1 MKKACIYILAALLLY
16 SLFRELNLVK
26 TLLICAGLAA
36 AYVIYRLP
44 SKYVMA
50 MKYPFILLSFAAT
63 ICLFFYPTVKLQYS
77 LDVVV
82 VFVSFY
88 SITFFLIAM
97 DEKKKDF
104 AKETMA
110 LSIIFLSLAF
120 NLYIIGKTILIFPM
134 AFTVM
139 LFLFIVGR
147 NRTILFIAGYT
158 AIIIIFFLVKGVAIL
173 GGGIKLN
180 DVELYFL
187 LITSFLFLAV
197 NFIDFVKKNTV
208 GKLLTFFGFLY
219 VAVDTTMVLG
229 FKLSMGLLH
238 QPLIALFIIAPL
250 IGIMLK
256 TEGERV

>member
-1 MKKACIYILAALLLY
+1 VKKVCIYILAALLLY

-36 AYVIYRLP
+36 AYGIYRLP

-63 ICLFFYPTVKLQYS
+63 TGLFFYPTIKLQYP
-77 LDVVV
+77 LDALV

-110 LSIIFLSLAF
+110 LSILFLSLAF
-120 NLYIIGKTILIFPM
+120 NLYIIGKTILILPM

-158 AIIIIFFLVKGVAIL
+158 AIGIVFFLVKGVTIL
-173 GGGIKLN
+173 GGGIRLN
-180 DVELYFL
+180 DMERYFL
-187 LITSFLFLAV
+187 LITSFLFLVV
-197 NFIDFVKKNTV
+197 NLIDFVKKNTM

-219 VAVDTTMVLG
+219 VAVDIAMVLG
-229 FKLSMGLLH
+229 LKLSMGLLY
-238 QPLIALFIIAPL
+238 QPLIGLLIITPL

-256 TEGERV
+256 TEGERT

>member
-1 MKKACIYILAALLLY
+1 VKKVCIYILAALLLY
-16 SLFRELNLVK
+16 SLFRELTLVK

-36 AYVIYRLP
+36 AYGIYRLP

-63 ICLFFYPTVKLQYS
+63 TGLFFYPTVKLQYP
-77 LDVVV
+77 LDTLV

-104 AKETMA
+104 EKETMA
-110 LSIIFLSLAF
+110 LSILFLSLAF
-120 NLYIIGKTILIFPM
+120 NLYIIGKTIFVIPM
-134 AFTVM
+134 AFTVI

-147 NRTILFIAGYT
+147 NRAILFIAGYT
-158 AIIIIFFLVKGVAIL
+158 AIIIIFFLVKGVTIL
-173 GGGIKLN
+173 GGGIRLN
-180 DVELYFL
+180 DMERYFL

-197 NFIDFVKKNTV
+197 NLIDFVKKNTM

-219 VAVDTTMVLG
+219 VTVDIAMVLG
-229 FKLSMGLLH
+229 FKLSMGLLY
-238 QPLIALFIIAPL
+238 QPLIGLFIITPL

>member
-1 MKKACIYILAALLLY
+1 MKKVCIYILAALLLY
-16 SLFRELNLVK
+16 SLFREFTLVK

-36 AYVIYRLP
+36 AYGIYRLP

-63 ICLFFYPTVKLQYS
+63 TGLFFYPTVELQYP
-77 LDVVV
+77 LDALV

-88 SITFFLIAM
+88 SVTFFLIAM

-104 AKETMA
+104 AKETIA
-110 LSIIFLSLAF
+110 LSILFLSLAF
-120 NLYIIGKTILIFPM
+120 NLYIIGKTIFILPM

-147 NRTILFIAGYT
+147 NRAILFIAGYT
-158 AIIIIFFLVKGVAIL
+158 AIIIIFFLVKNVNIL
-173 GGGIKLN
+173 GGGIRLN
-180 DVELYFL
+180 DMERYFL

-197 NFIDFVKKNTV
+197 NFIDFVKKNTMS
-208 GKLLTFFGFLY
+208 KLLTFFGFLY
-219 VAVDTTMVLG
+219 VAVDIAMVLG
-229 FKLSMGLLH
+229 FKLSMGLLY
-238 QPLIALFIIAPL
+238 QPLIGLFIITPL

-256 TEGERV
+256 TEGERA